1 MIKEVGFFF
10 IKRKKKMMCSCVPSV
25 LFLFCSG
32 KTESVGGEGVHSEL
46 FEKNLSEDYLQRV
59 LLNIIDY
66 LQLK

>member
-1 MIKEVGFFF
+1 MIKEAGFFY
-10 IKRKKKMMCSCVPSV
+10 IKRKKKMMCSCIPSV
-25 LFLFCSG
+25 FILFCSG

-46 FEKNLSEDYLQRV
+46 FEKNLCEDYIQRV

>member
-1 MIKEVGFFF
+1 
-10 IKRKKKMMCSCVPSV
+10 MMCSCVPSV

-46 FEKNLSEDYLQRV
+46 LGKILSQDYLQRV

>member
-1 MIKEVGFFF
+1 
-10 IKRKKKMMCSCVPSV
+10 MMCSCVPSV

-46 FEKNLSEDYLQRV
+46 FEKLLSEDYLQRV

-66 LQLK
+66 LQLKKFQLKSGTLVK